1 MLTALAKHRCFIIYR
16 ARDKSPIDPLHEF
29 PNTDWANS
37 NAQDRTTWLLPHEA
51 EAYAA
56 MLGAGYGVGIVLHPE
71 LKIFCVDIDGA
82 LVDDQWSALALA
94 FFTRFAG
101 CAIEVSMSG
110 RGAHIF
116 GRYSGD
122 MPPHKSK
129 NTALHI
135 EFYHELRYIA
145 LTGTNLV
152 GDITHDA
159 TALIPPFIA
168 QYFTQGDEDGNPA
181 DWREG
186 PVPGYAGPTDD
197 AVLIERALKSKSMA
211 AVFGGGVS
219 FADLWTGNTA
229 KLGNKWPSSTG
240 GSYDESSADQALAN
254 HLAFWSGADCNRML
268 RLMGESALKRDKWET
283 RPDYLPRT
291 ILRACSWQ
299 KTFAGPTGAAKAVAA
314 PALTH
319 ILHAPPAPQTAPPP
333 PALIAPPPPA
343 ADGTAA
349 FTVPAIPDSV
359 QHAPPPWDGTGA
371 PPIPATVQHAPVAKG
386 MGELVGAQGQEE
398 LFEGCVYVQDILA
411 IMSPGGICLDRQRF
425 ENNAKFSGR
434 TYITTRDGTKPQ
446 QSAWMAFTQS
456 EHTKFPKVHG
466 LYFEPREAPGAI
478 IERDGLDH
486 VNSWIPLNIP
496 SVPGDVSRF
505 LTHLAKLLPTGND
518 AHILLQFLKFMVQFK
533 GRKAAWCPFIQG
545 VEGNGKSFISATMQY
560 CLGERYTHKPKAAEL
575 DGRFN
580 SVFYGKLFIAVDDVK
595 ISEDRGSMWETLKPM
610 IDGTR
615 LEIEAKGVNKVTR
628 EVCFNFI
635 LNSNHKDGIRKTAN
649 DRRIAPFFCAQQS
662 EADLARDGLTVD
674 YFTDLW
680 AWAQNGGWAS
690 VLNYLETDPIDDV
703 YNPAGKAIR
712 APVTSSTS
720 AAIEAGMGSVEQDV
734 LEATVI
740 DLYGFAG
747 GWVSGAA
754 LDALLDGKGKG
765 KFLSRSKR
773 REVMAAI
780 GYIPHPGLPDGRV
793 TSKLTDGTKP
803 RLYVRKDH
811 TTIVMADPAMI
822 KAAYEAAQKPT

>member
-1 MLTALAKHRCFIIYR
+1 MNSMLTALADRRMFVVYR
-16 ARDKSPIDPLHEF
+16 LVPLANGKTDKVPYDPL
-29 PNTDWANS
+29 TGRNS
-37 NAQDRTTWLLPHEA
+37 DAQDPSTWMLPHEA
-51 EAYAA
+51 VTWAEA
-56 MLGAGYGVGIVLHPE
+56 LGHPYGYGIVIHEGSGL
-71 LKIFCVDIDGA
+71 FCVDIDGA
-82 LVDDQWSALALA
+82 VVDGEWSALAKA
-94 FFTRFAG
+94 FFVRFAG
-101 CAIEVSMSG
+101 CAMESSVSG
-110 RGAHIF
+110 TGAHIF
-116 GRYSGD
+116 GSYRGEAA
-122 MPPHKSK
+122 PHKSK
-129 NTALHI
+129 NVALHI
-135 EFYHELRYIA
+135 EYYTSGRFIA
-145 LTGTNLV
+145 LTGNNLV
-152 GDITHDA
+152 GSITHDA
-159 TALIPPFIA
+159 TDLLGPFAA
-168 QYFTQGDEDGNPA
+168 QYFAKTEEEGNPA
-181 DWREG
+181 DWRSG
-186 PVPGYAGPTDD
+186 PMPAYGGPTDD
-197 AVLIERALKSKSMA
+197 ATLIERALKSKSMA

-219 FADLWTGNTA
+219 FADLWLGNDA
-229 KLGNKWPSSTG
+229 KLSAKWPSITG
-240 GSYDESSADQALAN
+240 GIYDESSADQALAN
-254 HLAFWSGADCNRML
+254 HLAFWTGNDCDRML
-268 RLMGESALKRDKWET
+268 SLMGQSALKRDKWEQ
-283 RPDYLPRT
+283 RGDYLPRT

-299 KTFAGPTGAAKAVAA
+299 KTFAGPTGTAKAVAV
-314 PALTH
+314 PLQTV
-319 ILHAPPAPQTAPPP
+319 LYAPPAPQTAPPP

-349 FTVPAIPDSV
+349 FTVPPIPDS
-359 QHAPPPWDGTGA
+359 
-371 PPIPATVQHAPVAKG
+371 VQHAPVAKG
-386 MGELVGAQGQEE
+386 MGELVGAQGQAE

-411 IMSPGGICLDRQRF
+411 IMLPGGITLDRQRF

-456 EHTKFPKVHG
+456 EHTRFPKVHG

-478 IERDGLDH
+478 IERDGLDY
-486 VNSWIPLNIP
+486 VNSWIPLDIP
-496 SVPGDVSRF
+496 SAAGDVSRF
-505 LTHLAKLLPTGND
+505 LMHLAKLLPNGND

-662 EADLARDGLTVD
+662 ESDLGRDGLTVD

-680 AWAQNGGWAS
+680 AWAQNGGWAN
-690 VLNYLETDPIDDV
+690 VLHYLETDSIDDA

-712 APVTSSTS
+712 APITSSTT
-720 AAIEAGMGSVEQDV
+720 AAIEAGMGAVEQDV
-734 LEATVI
+734 LEATAI
-740 DLYGFAG
+740 GLYGFAG

-765 KFLSRSKR
+765 RFLSRSKR

-811 TTIVMADPAMI
+811 TTLIMRDAGSI
-822 KAAYEAAQKPT
+822 KDAYETAQRPTK